1 VIVVIGP
8 ACMSGP
14 GGASAPGSI
23 ADRIASAAA
32 ANGASVERVARI
44 GDDPAGDAWQLALS
58 KAGIGHV
65 AVLRDP
71 TRPTPVC
78 PGDRAEADDG
88 DSDADDPLAIET
100 DAIDTDAIDTG
111 ANHPDAPID
120 DDFEPSTDVT
130 ETFDGPVLDPADV
143 GLALRYLADYR
154 ILVAVHP
161 SADVAGAVMVAA
173 DWAGAQVVVVSGPG
187 EPIPPT
193 VPPGTLVVEAQAGD
207 GSAPGLAIRL
217 GAYAAAIDR
226 GVTAPKAFA
235 GLTAELDGVGGPET
249 DLAIT

>member
-1 VIVVIGP
+1 MIVVIGP
-8 ACMSGP
+8 ACLTGSGET
-14 GGASAPGSI
+14 ATPGSI

-32 ANGASVERVARI
+32 ASGASVERVARI

-71 TRPTPVC
+71 TRPTRIC

-88 DSDADDPLAIET
+88 TSDADDPLEVDP
-100 DAIDTDAIDTG
+100 DAIDTDAID
-111 ANHPDAPID
+111 PDAPIGD
-120 DDFEPSTDVT
+120 DSAPSNDVT

-173 DWAGAQVVVVSGPG
+173 DWAGAQAVIVTGPG

-207 GSAPGLAIRL
+207 GSAPGLANRL

-235 GLTAELDGVGGPET
+235 GLTAELDGVGGPEAGPAT
-249 DLAIT
+249 T

>member
-1 VIVVIGP
+1 MIVVIGP
-8 ACMSGP
+8 ACISGS
-14 GGASAPGSI
+14 GEESAPGSL

-32 ANGASVERVARI
+32 VSGASVERVARI
-44 GDDPAGDAWQLALS
+44 GDDPAGDAWQIALS
-58 KAGIGHV
+58 RAGIGHV

-71 TRPTPVC
+71 ARHTPVC
-78 PGDRAEADDG
+78 AEDRAEADDG
-88 DSDADDPLAIET
+88 ASDADDPLEVET
-100 DAIDTDAIDTG
+100 DAID
-111 ANHPDAPID
+111 PDAPID
-120 DDFEPSTDVT
+120 DDAAPSNDVT

-143 GLALRYLADYR
+143 GLALRYLSDYR

-173 DWAGAQVVVVSGPG
+173 DWAGAQVVVVIGPG

-207 GSAPGLAIRL
+207 GSAPGLASRL

-235 GLTAELDGVGGPET
+235 GLTAELDGVGDPEIG
-249 DLAIT
+249 LATN